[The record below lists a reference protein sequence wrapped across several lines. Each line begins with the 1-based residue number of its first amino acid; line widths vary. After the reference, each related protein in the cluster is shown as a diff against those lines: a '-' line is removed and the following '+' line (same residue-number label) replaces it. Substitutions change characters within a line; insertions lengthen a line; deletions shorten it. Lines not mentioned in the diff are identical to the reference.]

1 MVFAKNEMENLS
13 SAEKN
18 NIKALIDK
26 LETIYNRKDVS
37 KAYDMISASLNE
49 IIDDMEKTN
58 GANLKQ
64 TVITIEVDE
73 VKNFTPS
80 EIKAIRLK
88 NNLTQSLLAKFLC
101 VSKKTVEAWES
112 GKNKPNGPSSRLLE
126 LLSRKLISPVYS

>member
-1 MVFAKNEMENLS
+1 M
-13 SAEKN
+13 
-18 NIKALIDK
+18 
-26 LETIYNRKDVS
+26 S

-49 IIDDMEKTN
+49 IIDDMEKTT

-73 VKNFTPS
+73 VQDFTPS

>member
-1 MVFAKNEMENLS
+1 M
-13 SAEKN
+13 
-18 NIKALIDK
+18 
-26 LETIYNRKDVS
+26 S

-73 VKNFTPS
+73 VKDFIPR